1 MFLISEI
8 RKNANRTDVTFVLS
22 FHRSTRNR
30 KKKVWGE
37 VMFYTCLSL
46 CSQGERGW
54 YDVTSCYGQ
63 HPLGQHHLLDSTT
76 PWTAL
81 LPGQHHPLNST
92 SPPPQHHPPF
102 RSTSG
107 QYASY
112 WNAFLL
118 KLSFNGK
125 PHYITKTMVGQTGQ
139 GHQIP
144 LEQIPASK
152 KKTSKC

>member
-8 RKNANRTDVTFVLS
+8 RKNTNRTDVTFVTTS
-22 FHRSTRNR
+22 YRSIVQRGTA
-30 KKKVWGE
+30 KQKVWGE

-92 SPPPQHHPPF
+92 SPPTAPP
-102 RSTSG
+102 S
-107 QYASY
+107 
-112 WNAFLL
+112 
-118 KLSFNGK
+118 
-125 PHYITKTMVGQTGQ
+125 
-139 GHQIP
+139 
-144 LEQIPASK
+144 IPANK
-152 KKTSKC
+152 RAVRILLECFLVKTKLQWKTALHHKNHGGSDRPRTSDSS